1 MFNNFFYGGKEA
13 ENQFREFLVGAK
25 KGKIALVMDP
35 PFGGLL
41 SILAASIKR
50 LLSVLDVGMKL
61 CILYQPNE

>member
-13 ENQFREFLVGAK
+13 ENQFREFLVGAM

-61 CILYQPNE
+61 FVKFLAG